1 MQQSVIVRGD
11 DLIDHFGSQV
21 CSLGHTTK
29 AMPVGNQSMDQFPR
43 QGGILGEPVMYR
55 IEHVPARRTRVARA
69 NSGRSVTAENN
80 RGSIIGLGITGTS
93 FFLLR
98 KR

>member
-1 MQQSVIVRGD
+1 
-11 DLIDHFGSQV
+11 
-21 CSLGHTTK
+21 
-29 AMPVGNQSMDQFPR
+29 
-43 QGGILGEPVMYR
+43 MYR

-98 KR
+98 KH